1 MSKVLKR
8 LYLLII
14 FAFLYAPVV
23 VLIVFSFNQSKSR
36 ANWDGFTLKWYAD
49 LFRDKQIMSSL
60 YYTVAIALLAS
71 LIATVM
77 GTAAAVGI
85 HNMSKFKKSVIMNIT
100 YLPVLNPDIVT
111 GISLMILF
119 IFLNMK
125 LGFLTLLLAHI
136 SFNLPYVILSV
147 LPKLKQLNKNL
158 YEAALDLGAAPLFA
172 FRKVILPEIMPGVI
186 TGFLLAFTLSLDDFI
201 VSFFTTGSG
210 VSTLS
215 ITIYSMARRGVN
227 PKINA
232 LSTIMFVT
240 VLILL
245 LIINR
250 RTSGSNGSGNNTKE
264 TAKLSNLL

>member
-1 MSKVLKR
+1 MKNTVKK
-8 LYLLII
+8 LYLFIMY
-14 FAFLYAPVV
+14 AFLYAPVII
-23 VLIVFSFNQSKSR
+23 LIVLSFNGSKSR
-36 ANWDGFTLKWYAD
+36 AHWDGFTLKWYGE
-49 LFRDKQIMSSL
+49 LFRDKQILSSL
-60 YYTVAIALLAS
+60 YYTIAVALLAS
-71 LIATVM
+71 FIATIM

-85 HNMSKFKKSVIMNIT
+85 HNMGKLKKSMIMNLT

-119 IFLNMK
+119 IFLHLK
-125 LGFLTLLLAHI
+125 LGFLTLLMAHI

-147 LPKLKQLNKNL
+147 LPKLKQLNRHL
-158 YEAALDLGAAPLFA
+158 HEAALDLGATPLFA
-172 FRKVILPEIMPGVI
+172 FRKVILPEIMPGII
-186 TGFLLAFTLSLDDFI
+186 TGALLAFTLSLDDFI

-215 ITIYSMARRGVN
+215 ITIYSMARRGIN

-240 VLILL
+240 VLVLL
-245 LIINR
+245 LLINR
-250 RTSGSNGSGNNTKE
+250 RTSGTAASGNNAKE

>member
-1 MSKVLKR
+1 MRKTVKK
-8 LYLLII
+8 LYLFII
-14 FAFLYAPVV
+14 FAFLYAPVFI
-23 VLIVFSFNQSKSR
+23 LIIFSFNGSKSR
-36 ANWDGFTLKWYAD
+36 AHWDGFTFKWYVE
-49 LFRDKQIMSSL
+49 LFKDKQILSSL
-60 YYTVAIALLAS
+60 YYTVAVALLAS

-85 HNMSKFKKSVIMNIT
+85 HNMSKLKKSMVMNLT

-119 IFLNMK
+119 IFMNLK

-136 SFNLPYVILSV
+136 SFNVPYVILSV
-147 LPKLKQLNKNL
+147 LPKLKQLNKHL

-201 VSFFTTGSG
+201 ISFFTTGSG

-215 ITIYSMARRGVN
+215 ITIYSMARRGIN

-232 LSTIMFVT
+232 LSTLMFIA
-240 VLILL
+240 VLALL

-250 RTSGSNGSGNNTKE
+250 RTSGNNGSGNNTKE
-264 TAKLSNLL
+264 TAKLSNLI